1 MSLWDQ
7 RNVLICVGT
16 GGVGKTTVS
25 ASLAIAA
32 AAEGLNTLVMTID
45 PARRLADALG
55 ISDTGNTEHV
65 IGPEVFAEHGVTLK
79 GSLTVSMLDVKSTFD
94 DVMRRTAPDRD
105 TADQILS
112 NAFYQ
117 QFSSALSG
125 ALEYAAVEKLF
136 EVYDSKRF
144 DLIIVDTPPSQN
156 AIEFLHAPR
165 KMLDFLDQ
173 GSIQWL
179 LKSSAVAGKWSSRIL
194 DLGSVVVSKTLGKMA
209 GLETVQAVVQF
220 LVLMQGLYG
229 GFRERSGAI
238 ETLLRSDGLGF
249 VRVASAQSEQ
259 LQAARDF
266 RAQLESERYDIE
278 GIILNRVRA
287 SLIDESLLD
296 GVTPSTPEGHALLE
310 TLRDEARGD
319 SHSRVLVDEI
329 IQESGDVESA
339 ILTEL
344 PGDLGEL
351 ASLSHLQNVLRTGKA
366 VASVDT

>member
-1 MSLWDQ
+1 VSLWKNRD
-7 RNVLICVGT
+7 VLICVGT

-32 AAEGLNTLVMTID
+32 ATDGLNTLVMTID

-65 IGPEVFAEHGVTLK
+65 IAPEVFAEHGVELK

-94 DVMRRTAPDRD
+94 DVMRRTAPDKE
-105 TADQILS
+105 TADQILA
-112 NAFYQ
+112 NDFYQ

-125 ALEYAAVEKLF
+125 ALEYAAVEKLY
-136 EVYDSKRF
+136 EVYASGRF

-209 GLETVQAVVQF
+209 GLETVQQVVQF

-229 GFRERSGAI
+229 GFRERYGAI
-238 ETLLRSDGLGF
+238 EKLLRSDGLGF
-249 VRVASAQSEQ
+249 VLVASAQSEQ

-266 RAQLESERYDIE
+266 RAQLEGERYEIE
-278 GIILNRVRA
+278 GMILNRVRA
-287 SLIDESLLD
+287 SMVDTAMLEAIEPTT
-296 GVTPSTPEGHALLE
+296 VEGEALLE

-319 SHSRVLVDEI
+319 AHSRALVDELI
-329 IQESGDVESA
+329 AESGGVESQ
-339 ILTEL
+339 ILHEL
-344 PGDLGEL
+344 SGDLDEL
-351 ASLSHLQNVLRTGKA
+351 AGLSHLQSVLRGGKA
-366 VASVDT
+366 